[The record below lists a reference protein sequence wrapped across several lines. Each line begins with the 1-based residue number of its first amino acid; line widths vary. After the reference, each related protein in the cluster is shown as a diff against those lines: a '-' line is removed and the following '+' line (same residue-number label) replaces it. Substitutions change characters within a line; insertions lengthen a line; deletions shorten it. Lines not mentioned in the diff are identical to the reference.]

1 MKRLILGL
9 GTIILSAAYFAEPV
23 AAQSASDLVGSWE
36 FTIELP
42 DRGGGG
48 GGGGRGGGGRGGG
61 FGAPQTLVL
70 SLDGTA
76 LQGTLG
82 NESASGELTNIM
94 LDGNKITFTAARQ
107 TQRGSFELTYTG
119 EIGSDGD
126 TMTGTFEVGRGGGA
140 GFTIS
145 WTATRTDDN

>member
-1 MKRLILGL
+1 MKRLMLGV
-9 GTIILSAAYFAEPV
+9 GTIILSVAHFAEPV
-23 AAQSASDLVGSWE
+23 VAQTSGDLVGSWE

-48 GGGGRGGGGRGGG
+48 GGGGRGGRGG

-70 SLDGTA
+70 SLDGAA

-82 NESASGELTNIM
+82 NEFASSELTNIM
-94 LDGNKITFTAARQ
+94 LEGNKITFTAERQ
-107 TQRGSFELTYTG
+107 TPRGSFELTYTG
-119 EIGSDGD
+119 EIGDDGD
-126 TMTGTFEVGRGGGA
+126 TITGTFEVGQGG
-140 GFTIS
+140 GFTIP

>member
-1 MKRLILGL
+1 MKRLILGI
-9 GTIILSAAYFAEPV
+9 GMIILSVAYFAEPV

-48 GGGGRGGGGRGGG
+48 GGGGG
-61 FGAPQTLVL
+61 FGAPQTLML
-70 SLDGTA
+70 SLDGAA

-82 NESASGELTNIM
+82 NEAASGPLTNVM

-119 EIGSDGD
+119 EVATDGD

-140 GFTIS
+140 GFTIP
-145 WTATRTDDN
+145 WTATRNDN